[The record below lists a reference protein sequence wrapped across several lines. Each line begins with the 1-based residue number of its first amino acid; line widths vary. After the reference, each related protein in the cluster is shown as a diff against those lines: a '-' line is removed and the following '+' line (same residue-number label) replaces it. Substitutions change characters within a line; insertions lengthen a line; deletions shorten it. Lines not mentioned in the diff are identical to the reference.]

1 MANTGFVSYTIA
13 VGLFSAAFAY
23 WWTRWIFE
31 ENPEIPSERRTFHS
45 IVVFA
50 LLTSSWFV
58 AFGITQEDIGNL
70 PAADGRGTITN
81 LTIVTYAVI
90 SATISLAL
98 FLWDI
103 FCRGTRGQPPH
114 LIPAFYA
121 AVAMGASC
129 CLVVPGLTMLSVYSS
144 ESTAA
149 LSYPHQQYIESL
161 STKGII
167 ATCVGFAVDGGILLL
182 YMKDK
187 FISSSSSRNN
197 NTTTQNSESNTQNE
211 NGLGMH

>member
-1 MANTGFVSYTIA
+1 MMGAGFVLCTIA
-13 VGLFSAAFAY
+13 VGIFSAAFTV
-23 WWTRWIFE
+23 WWTLWIFE

-70 PAADGRGTITN
+70 PAAEGRGTITN

-90 SATISLAL
+90 CAVISLSL
-98 FLWDI
+98 FLWDC
-103 FCRGTRGQPPH
+103 FCRGMNYRGRPPH

-129 CLVVPGLTMLSVYSS
+129 CLVVPGLTLLSVFSKESS
-144 ESTAA
+144 AA

-161 STKGII
+161 STKGAIV
-167 ATCVGFAVDGGILLL
+167 TCVGFAVDGGILLL
-182 YMKDK
+182 YMKK
-187 FISSSSSRNN
+187 KSNSR
-197 NTTTQNSESNTQNE
+197 TNTQNE
-211 NGLGMH
+211 NGRSMN